1 VDLSPI
7 DCQHVLQQIE
17 LYLDGEL
24 EASLRVEVHQHLS
37 GCNGC
42 TDHSAFQQRL
52 KELLR
57 AKCGCNDVP
66 AQVLERIQAM
76 LAGGPEPLHPA

>member
-7 DCQHVLQQIE
+7 DCTEVLRRLE

-24 EASLRVEVHQHLS
+24 EGGRCVEIEEHLVS
-37 GCNGC
+37 CGPC
-42 TDHSAFQQRL
+42 THHSDFQRQL

-57 AKCGCNDVP
+57 AKCGCQVP
-66 AQVLERIQAM
+66 VHVRERIRIVLEGETPHA
-76 LAGGPEPLHPA
+76 

>member
-7 DCQHVLQQIE
+7 DCREVLRRLE

-24 EASLRVEVHQHLS
+24 DGGGCAEVEEHLVSCGPCS
-37 GCNGC
+37 G
-42 TDHSAFQQRL
+42 HSDFQRKL

-57 AKCGCNDVP
+57 AKCGCGEVP
-66 AQVLERIQAM
+66 EHVLARVRVVLER
-76 LAGGPEPLHPA
+76 AGPPS